1 MWVLISCTLL
11 TVAKLLDGVWQVSSL
26 RLHSSTVKQQTL
38 KPQSNPHLAALLY
51 GLNGTMHIEKRF
63 ANHKLLYQWNLVLN
77 YWYQDLA
84 NGKMHSHIRVI
95 CYKKKKKAF
104 SYDGRE
110 NVLWRLTSL
119 CLRIGP
125 IAYWP
130 GDLTRNLSDVHI
142 YKMGMIG
149 FL

>member
-1 MWVLISCTLL
+1 MVKCILTL
-11 TVAKLLDGVWQVSSL
+11 GS
-26 RLHSSTVKQQTL
+26 
-38 KPQSNPHLAALLY
+38 
-51 GLNGTMHIEKRF
+51 F
-63 ANHKLLYQWNLVLN
+63 
-77 YWYQDLA
+77 
-84 NGKMHSHIRVI
+84 VI
-95 CYKKKKKAF
+95 KKKAF
-104 SYDGRE
+104 SYNGRE